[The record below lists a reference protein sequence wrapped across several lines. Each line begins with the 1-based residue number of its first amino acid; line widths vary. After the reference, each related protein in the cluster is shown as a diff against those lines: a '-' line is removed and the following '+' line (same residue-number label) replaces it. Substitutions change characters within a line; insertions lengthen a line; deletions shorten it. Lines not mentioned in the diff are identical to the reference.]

1 MKRLCLTLGMLG
13 LVALALAAQAE
24 AQTQPATPQLPGT
37 PAVKRGGKVF
47 NPANITVMSG
57 TVTAIN
63 RSVPQSPDQPVQVGF
78 TLQSPLGPIRV
89 MMGPAS
95 FVDQQPVQIA
105 AGDVVEVTG
114 WLVTRGR
121 KSRLIAG
128 QVKKGNQVL
137 RLRNEQGQPLWQSSP

>member
-1 MKRLCLTLGMLG
+1 
-13 LVALALAAQAE
+13 
-24 AQTQPATPQLPGT
+24 
-37 PAVKRGGKVF
+37 
-47 NPANITVMSG
+47 
-57 TVTAIN
+57 
-63 RSVPQSPDQPVQVGF
+63 
-78 TLQSPLGPIRV
+78 